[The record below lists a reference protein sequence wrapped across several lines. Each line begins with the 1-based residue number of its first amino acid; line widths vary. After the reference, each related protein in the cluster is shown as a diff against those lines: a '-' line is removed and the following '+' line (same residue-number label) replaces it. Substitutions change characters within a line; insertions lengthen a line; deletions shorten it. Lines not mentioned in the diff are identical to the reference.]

1 MSTDTLTEAR
11 QFDWILK
18 RFAEET
24 AGVEHA
30 VAVSSDGLL
39 LASSSSVSRDDG
51 EQLSA
56 VMSGLQAL
64 GIGVADRFDR
74 GDVEQIVIEMSGGYL
89 FGTAISLGA
98 SLCVIAAKSCDM
110 GMVAYEMAL
119 LCQRTA
125 SALSPALIIELK
137 NQALTSS

>member
-1 MSTDTLTEAR
+1 MSDTMTNAR
-11 QFDWILK
+11 EFDWILK

-24 AGVEHA
+24 AGVEHV
-30 VAVSSDGLL
+30 VALSSDGLL
-39 LASSSSVSRDDG
+39 LASSTSISRDDG

-64 GIGVADRFDR
+64 GIGVCERFDQ
-74 GDVEQIVIEMSGGYL
+74 GNVEQIMIEMTDGYL

-98 SLCVIAAKSCDM
+98 SLCVLAHKDCDM
-110 GMVAYEMAL
+110 GLIAYEMAL

-125 SALSPALIIELK
+125 SALSPALIVELK
-137 NQALTSS
+137 NQAIAS

>member
-1 MSTDTLTEAR
+1 MRESMTGAR
-11 QFDWILK
+11 EFDWILK

-24 AGVEHA
+24 SGVEHV

-39 LASSSSVSRDDG
+39 LAASASVSRDDG
-51 EQLSA
+51 EHLAA

-64 GIGVADRFDR
+64 GIGVADRFQR
-74 GDVEQIVIEMSGGYL
+74 GEVEQIMIEMSDGYL

-98 SLCVIAAKSCDM
+98 SLCVLAEKGCDM
-110 GMVAYEMAL
+110 GLVAYEMEL

-125 SALSPALIIELK
+125 TALSPSLIVELK
-137 NQALTSS
+137 NQALASF

>member
-39 LASSSSVSRDDG
+39 L
-51 EQLSA
+51 
-56 VMSGLQAL
+56 
-64 GIGVADRFDR
+64 GIV
-74 GDVEQIVIEMSGGYL
+74 V
-89 FGTAISLGA
+89 
-98 SLCVIAAKSCDM
+98 LC
-110 GMVAYEMAL
+110 E
-119 LCQRTA
+119 
-125 SALSPALIIELK
+125 P
-137 NQALTSS
+137 